1 MSDSYYIPILCL
13 DMMINDFLFYQ
24 IHTDF
29 EQIVQKAGE
38 LSANGY
44 SLLVDSSC
52 NEGYSRY
59 ITSVFGDNKVIF
71 FDKLQK
77 KELTALKSRK
87 LLVYGDYLG
96 MIISRFVPDENVV
109 LISATDG
116 SLPGMS
122 GLKIIH
128 NDLEKK
134 ANLAMSI
141 MMNALEKKFDVKHEY
156 KVL

>member
-1 MSDSYYIPILCL
+1 M
-13 DMMINDFLFYQ
+13 
-24 IHTDF
+24 
-29 EQIVQKAGE
+29 
-38 LSANGY
+38 
-44 SLLVDSSC
+44 
-52 NEGYSRY
+52 
-59 ITSVFGDNKVIF
+59 F